1 VPSARALSPPVQT
14 VASSSQSSNFEV
26 HHFAAIC
33 PFPFNLLSQLN
44 PEMADINSVAKQ
56 FTDFY
61 YTTFDTN
68 RSGLQNL
75 YRDHS
80 MLSWE
85 GTPIVGAANIS
96 EKLTTLP
103 FEKVQHKITTLD
115 AQPSSPTVASLI
127 VSVTGLLLVDDSTN
141 PLQFS
146 QIFQL
151 VPDGSSYYVYND
163 IFRLNYGA

>member
-1 VPSARALSPPVQT
+1 
-14 VASSSQSSNFEV
+14 
-26 HHFAAIC
+26 
-33 PFPFNLLSQLN
+33 
-44 PEMADINSVAKQ
+44 MADIDAIAKQ

-61 YTTFDTN
+61 YSAFDAN
-68 RSGLQNL
+68 RGSLTPV

-85 GTPIVGAANIS
+85 GTPIQGSAAIN

-103 FEKVQHKITTLD
+103 FQKVVHKITTLD
-115 AQPSSPTVASLI
+115 AQPSSPTVASLL
-127 VSVTGLLLVDDSTN
+127 VSVTGLLQVDDGEN

-146 QIFQL
+146 QIFHL
-151 VPDGSSYYVYND
+151 IPDGASYYVLND